1 VFYLYTISIVLE
13 VVSDD
18 RKFSASVNSIII
30 NLVFLEGGGD
40 NSGTPAIIND
50 LYNLMQYHKRKCD

>member
-30 NLVFLEGGGD
+30 NLVFLEGGG
-40 NSGTPAIIND
+40 
-50 LYNLMQYHKRKCD
+50 Q

>member
-30 NLVFLEGGGD
+30 NLVFLEGGG
-40 NSGTPAIIND
+40 GTIGEALLSFMISPT
-50 LYNLMQYHKRKCD
+50 